1 MRVSSL
7 PFETLEVAM
16 RLARFAVA
24 ALCCAV
30 WVSLAS
36 AASAQMVGSPPVGN
50 FPGLQFNPFGNSGF
64 APGMNGMNGVS
75 PQQFNTMMGMR
86 MMQGMGGFHGVQ
98 TGVAN
103 PFMNGGYGSQPELYY
118 DGPSSTM
125 GSGNSKHGGKAKSN
139 SHAKRD
145 AARAQRAEE
154 KRMAA
159 AAKAKPKG
167 EKVAKKSRK
176 AKDQQ

>member
-1 MRVSSL
+1 
-7 PFETLEVAM
+7 M
-16 RLARFAVA
+16 RLARFAAV

-30 WVSLAS
+30 WVSLAG
-36 AASAQMVGSPPVGN
+36 AASAQMVGGSPVGN
-50 FPGLQFNPFGNSGF
+50 FPGLQFNPFGGSGMM
-64 APGMNGMNGVS
+64 PGMNGGVS

-86 MMQGMGGFHGVQ
+86 MLQGMGGFHGVQ

-118 DGPSSTM
+118 DGPSTTT
-125 GSGNSKHGGKAKSN
+125 GSGNSKSSGKTAKSN
-139 SHAKRD
+139 SHSKRD

-159 AAKAKPKG
+159 AAKAKPKA